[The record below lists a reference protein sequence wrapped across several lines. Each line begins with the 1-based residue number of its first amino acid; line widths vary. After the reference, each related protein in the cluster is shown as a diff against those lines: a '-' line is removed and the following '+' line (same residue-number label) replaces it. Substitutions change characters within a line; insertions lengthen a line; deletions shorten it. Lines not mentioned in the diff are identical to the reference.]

1 MNYERTNIMNGIQIS
16 LTGKERERLID
27 AVNCYIDIMTEGI
40 ETSKSLDIELN
51 NGLGKAMFKLYKG
64 LNGERQYIDYTQ
76 KK

>member
-1 MNYERTNIMNGIQIS
+1 MNGIQIS

-27 AVNCYIDIMTEGI
+27 AVNCYIDLMTEGI

-76 KK
+76 KR

>member
-1 MNYERTNIMNGIQIS
+1 MNGIQIS

-40 ETSKSLDIELN
+40 DTSKSLDIELN

>member
-1 MNYERTNIMNGIQIS
+1 
-16 LTGKERERLID
+16 
-27 AVNCYIDIMTEGI
+27 MTEGI

>member
-1 MNYERTNIMNGIQIS
+1 MNGIQIS